1 MKTSP
6 HKSLSTVRAV
16 LLAASLCFVATSAFA
31 QLQEGGSL
39 AGKHRQRKHKTED
52 AAEQAAPAKFPEAT
66 RKSPGLSA
74 TPAGGKALNA
84 IFALEQAKQYPQ
96 AIQQAEAFASTA
108 KNAYEQSFAYQL
120 AGVAASE
127 SGDNDTAIA
136 MFKKAL
142 DSNGLAN
149 DEHYQVMYNLA
160 LAQYQT
166 KHAADALATL
176 DRLLTETK
184 SDGAEYLTLKAALL
198 GELNRPLEAAA
209 IYEQQFAKNPQDA
222 KALINA
228 AASYQQAGN
237 ATKAN
242 ALLAQAREKN
252 MLTDASQYRALY
264 VAYINADKTKEA
276 IAAIDEGLAKGVL
289 QPSPDLANAYSVIA
303 QNAYGNGDTKTAI
316 EMYKRAAPIASD
328 GEPAL
333 NLARVYF
340 NEGRIAESKQAA
352 QQALQKGVENQ
363 TEARELAAG
372 QKGK

>member
-1 MKTSP
+1 VKTSP
-6 HKSLSTVRAV
+6 HKSLSAARAV
-16 LLAASLCFVATSAFA
+16 LLAVSLSFIATSAFA
-31 QLQEGGSL
+31 QFQEDGSL

-52 AAEQAAPAKFPEAT
+52 AAEQAGPAKFPQAT
-66 RKSPGLSA
+66 RKSPGLTA
-74 TPAGGKALNA
+74 TEAGGKALNA

-96 AIQQAEAFASTA
+96 AIQQAEAFAGKS

-142 DSNGLAN
+142 DSNGLGN

-176 DRLLTETK
+176 DRFLTETK
-184 SDGAEYLTLKAALL
+184 TDGSEYLTLKAALL

-252 MLTDASQYRALY
+252 MLTDAAQYRALY
-264 VAYINADKTKEA
+264 VAYINADKPKEA
-276 IAAIDEGLAKGVL
+276 IAAIDEGLAKGIL
-289 QPSPDLANAYSVIA
+289 KPSPDLANAYSVIA
-303 QNAYGNGDTKTAI
+303 QNAYGNGDAKTAI

-340 NEGRIAESKQAA
+340 NEGRMAEARQAA
-352 QQALQKGVENQ
+352 QQALQKGVQNEA
-363 TEARELAAG
+363 EARKIAG

>member
-6 HKSLSTVRAV
+6 PKSISAARTVFLAVSLS
-16 LLAASLCFVATSAFA
+16 LVAGSAFA
-31 QLQEGGSL
+31 QFTEEGTSS
-39 AGKHRQRKHKTED
+39 AHHRQRKHKADDSAKET
-52 AAEQAAPAKFPEAT
+52 PSKFPLAT
-66 RKSPGLSA
+66 RKSPGLTA

-84 IFALEQAKQYPQ
+84 ILALEQAKQYPQ
-96 AIQQAEAFASTA
+96 AIQQAQEMAGKS

-127 SGDNDTAIA
+127 NGDNATAIT
-136 MFKKAL
+136 MFKQAL
-142 DSNGLAN
+142 DSNGLSN

-166 KHAADALATL
+166 KHPDEALATL
-176 DRLLTETK
+176 DRLLSETK
-184 SDGAEYLTLKAALL
+184 TDGPEFLSLKAALL
-198 GELNRPLEAAA
+198 GELKRPTEAAA
-209 IYEQQFAKNPQDA
+209 IYEQQFAKDPTDA

-228 AASYQQAGN
+228 AASYQQAGD
-237 ATKAN
+237 AAKAN
-242 ALLAQAREKN
+242 ALLAQARDKH

-264 VAYINADKTKEA
+264 VAFINADKPKEA
-276 IAAIDEGLAKGVL
+276 IAAIDEGLAKGIL
-289 QPSPDLANAYSVIA
+289 QPSADLANAYSVIA
-303 QNAYGNGDTKTAI
+303 QNAYTSGDVQTAI
-316 EMYKRAAPIASD
+316 DMFKRAAPIASD

-340 NEGRIAESKQAA
+340 NEGRIAESRQAA

-363 TEARELAAG
+363 AEARKLAAG

>member
-6 HKSLSTVRAV
+6 LKSRSAARAALLAMSLS
-16 LLAASLCFVATSAFA
+16 LIATSAFA
-31 QLQEGGSL
+31 QFQDNGNAASNSHQRRHKSAEASEAEG
-39 AGKHRQRKHKTED
+39 
-52 AAEQAAPAKFPEAT
+52 PAKFPLAT
-66 RKSPGLSA
+66 RKSPGLTASA
-74 TPAGGKALNA
+74 AGGKALNA

-96 AIQQAEAFASTA
+96 AIQQAETFAGKSD
-108 KNAYEQSFAYQL
+108 NAYEQSFAYQL

-127 SGDNDTAIA
+127 SGDNDTAMA

-142 DSNGLAN
+142 DSNGLGN

-166 KHAADALATL
+166 KHSADALATL
-176 DRLLTETK
+176 DRFLTETK
-184 SDGAEYLTLKAALL
+184 SDAPQYQSLKAALL
-198 GELNRPLEAAA
+198 SDLKRPQDAAA

-237 ATKAN
+237 ADKAN
-242 ALLAQAREKN
+242 ALLAQARAKN
-252 MLTDASQYRALY
+252 MLTDADQYRALY
-264 VAYINADKTKEA
+264 VAYINADKPKDA

-289 QPSPDLANAYSVIA
+289 KPSADLANAYSVIA
-303 QNAYGNGDTKTAI
+303 QNAYASGDAQTAI
-316 EMYKRAAPIASD
+316 AMYKRAAPIATD
-328 GEPAL
+328 GEPSL

-340 NEGRIAESKQAA
+340 NEGHMAEARQAA

-363 TEARELAAG
+363 AEARKIAG

>member
-1 MKTSP
+1 VKTSAL
-6 HKSLSTVRAV
+6 KSVSAARAI
-16 LLAASLCFVATSAFA
+16 LLAASLSLVATSAFA
-31 QLQEGGSL
+31 QFQDNGDTSGS
-39 AGKHRQRKHKTED
+39 HRQRKAK
-52 AAEQAAPAKFPEAT
+52 AESKEKAEPAKFPQAT
-66 RKSPGLSA
+66 RKDPGLSA
-74 TPAGGKALNA
+74 TEKGGKALNA
-84 IFALEQAKQYPQ
+84 IFALEQSKQYPQ
-96 AIQQAEAFASTA
+96 AIQQAQQFAAGS

-127 SGDNDTAIA
+127 SGDNATAIA
-136 MFKKAL
+136 MFQKAL

-166 KHAADALATL
+166 KHPADALATL

-184 SDGAEYLTLKAALL
+184 TDGAEYLSLKAALL
-198 GELNRPLEAAA
+198 GDLNRPQEAAA
-209 IYEQQFAKNPQDA
+209 IYEQQFAKDPKDA

-237 ATKAN
+237 ADKAN
-242 ALLAQAREKN
+242 ALLAKARANN
-252 MLTDASQYRALY
+252 MLTDADQYRALY
-264 VAYINADKTKEA
+264 VAFINAGKSKEA

-289 QPSPDLANAYSVIA
+289 KPSADLANAYSVIA
-303 QNAYGNGDTKTAI
+303 QNAYGDGDAETAI
-316 EMYKRAAPIASD
+316 AMYKRAAPLASD

-340 NEGRIAESKQAA
+340 NEGRMAEAKQAA
-352 QQALQKGVENQ
+352 QQALQKGVQNQ
-363 TEARELAAG
+363 AEAKRIAG